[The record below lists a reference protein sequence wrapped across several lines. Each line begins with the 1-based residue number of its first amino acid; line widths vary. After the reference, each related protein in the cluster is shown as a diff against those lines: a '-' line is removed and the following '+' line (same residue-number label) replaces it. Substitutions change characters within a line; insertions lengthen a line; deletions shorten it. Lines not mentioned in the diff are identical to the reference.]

1 LFLSALVV
9 ITNYGVKHPTLYSV
23 DDNMKVLLAGANGY
37 IGTRLIPVLLEKGHT
52 VVCLV
57 RDKRRFHEQNDY
69 SDKVTLLTADLL
81 KPESISTFPTDIDAA
96 YYLVHSM
103 AQADNFAE
111 LEALS
116 AQHFVQAINQT
127 NCKQVIYLSGITNDT
142 NLSNH
147 LLSRRHVEDVLK
159 DCVAALT
166 VLRAAIIIGSGS
178 SSFEIIRD
186 LTEKLP
192 LMTVPRWV
200 NTKCQPIAI
209 RDVLAYLEGVLLN
222 EASFHNT
229 YDIGGPD
236 ILTFKQMMLTYA
248 KVRKLNRYI
257 ITIPFLSPKIS
268 SYWLYFVT
276 STSYPLAQSLVD
288 SMKNETIMKNND
300 IDNVVKRH
308 CLPYEE
314 ALKLAFE
321 KIEQNSIVSSWKDAL
336 NNGYLNSAFMD
347 KIKVPQNGTMEY
359 KVKQP
364 FKRDAAGVLS
374 NIMAIGGNRGWYY
387 WDWIWGIRGFL
398 DKLVGGVGSRRGRTS
413 NISVSPG
420 DAIDFWRVLLA
431 DPINSRLL
439 LYAEM
444 KLPGEAWLEF
454 KIITRHDQTFL
465 SQIATFRPTGLW
477 GRMYWYLMWP
487 FHLFIFKGM
496 AKRITDYKGSDR

>member
-1 LFLSALVV
+1 
-9 ITNYGVKHPTLYSV
+9 
-23 DDNMKVLLAGANGY
+23 MKVLLAGANGY

-81 KPESISTFPTDIDAA
+81 KEESISSFPGDIDAA

-103 AQADNFAE
+103 AQADDFAA

-116 AQHFVQAINQT
+116 AHHFVQAINQT

-147 LLSRRHVEDVLK
+147 LLSRRHVEDVLNE
-159 DCVAALT
+159 CIAPVT

-192 LMTVPRWV
+192 IMTVPRWV

-209 RDVLAYLEGVLLN
+209 RDVLGYLEGVLLN

-236 ILTFKQMMLTYA
+236 VLTFKQMMLTYA

-300 IDNVVKRH
+300 IDYIVKRH

-336 NNGYLNSAFMD
+336 NNGYLTSGFMD
-347 KIKVPQNGTMEY
+347 QIKVPQNGTMEY

-364 FKRDAAGVLS
+364 FERDTAAVFS

-387 WDWIWGIRGFL
+387 WDWIWSIRGFL
-398 DKLVGGVGSRRGRTS
+398 DKLFGGVGSRRGRTS
-413 NISVSPG
+413 NVSVSPG
-420 DAIDFWRVLLA
+420 DVIDFWRVLLA
-431 DPINSRLL
+431 DTINSRLL

-454 KIITRHDQTFL
+454 KIIKRQGQTFL
-465 SQIATFRPTGLW
+465 SQIATFRPRGLW

-496 AKRITDYKGSDR
+496 AKRITDYKEV

>member
-1 LFLSALVV
+1 
-9 ITNYGVKHPTLYSV
+9 
-23 DDNMKVLLAGANGY
+23 MKVLLAGANGY
-37 IGTRLIPVLLEKGHT
+37 IGTRLIPVLLGKGHT

-69 SDKVTLLTADLL
+69 SDKVTLLTGDLL
-81 KPESISTFPTDIDAA
+81 KEESIETFPDDIDAA

-103 AQADNFAE
+103 VESDDFAT

-116 AQHFVQAINQT
+116 AHNFTQAINKT
-127 NCKQVIYLSGITNDT
+127 NCRQVIYLSGITNDD
-142 NLSNH
+142 NLSSH
-147 LLSRRHVEDVLK
+147 LLSRRHVEDVLREAK
-159 DCVAALT
+159 AAVT

-192 LMTVPRWV
+192 VMTVPRWV

-209 RDVLAYLEGVLLN
+209 RDVLGYLEGVLLN
-222 EASFHNT
+222 DASFNKT
-229 YDIGGPD
+229 FDIGGPD
-236 ILTFKQMMLTYA
+236 VLTFKQMMLTYA
-248 KVRKLNRYI
+248 KVRKLKRYI
-257 ITIPFLSPKIS
+257 IIIPFLSPKIS

-276 STSYPLAQSLVD
+276 STSYSLAQSLVD
-288 SMKNETIMKNND
+288 SMKNETIMINHD
-300 IDNVVKRH
+300 IDNIVKRQ
-308 CLPYEE
+308 CLTYEE
-314 ALKLAFE
+314 ALKLAFN

-336 NNGYLNSAFMD
+336 NNGYLTSGFMD
-347 KIKVPQNGTMEY
+347 QIKVPQNGTLEY

-364 FKRDAAGVLS
+364 FKRNSAEVLK

-387 WDWIWGIRGFL
+387 WDWIWSIRGFL
-398 DKLVGGVGSRRGRTS
+398 DKLFGGVGLRRGRTS
-413 NISVSPG
+413 NITISPG

-431 DPINSRLL
+431 DKINNRLL

-454 KIITRHDQTFL
+454 KIIERHNQTFL
-465 SQIATFRPTGLW
+465 SQVATFRPRGLW
-477 GRMYWYLMWP
+477 GRLYWYIMWP

-496 AKRITDYKGSDR
+496 AKRITNFEES